1 MNEIKLTKKENQFL
15 EVVLDKL
22 IMNGVKEKI
31 INDARNNIYEQ
42 VRESRVK
49 NEDPL
54 IELGDPEEMA
64 NEYLKI
70 TSTNKSNNRWLPT
83 LIFIAIMLVFSF
95 LIRWFFII

>member
-42 VRESRVK
+42 IRESRVK

-64 NEYLKI
+64 CLWQMN
-70 TSTNKSNNRWLPT
+70 T
-83 LIFIAIMLVFSF
+83 
-95 LIRWFFII
+95 